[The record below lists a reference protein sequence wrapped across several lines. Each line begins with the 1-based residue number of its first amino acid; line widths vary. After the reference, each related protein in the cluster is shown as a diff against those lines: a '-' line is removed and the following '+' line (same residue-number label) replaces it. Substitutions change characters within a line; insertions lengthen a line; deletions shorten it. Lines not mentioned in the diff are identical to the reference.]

1 VVPANLLLLEDKMAN
16 VNQTPETI
24 QLLEEEECVP
34 SNVVRN
40 SAGYPV
46 LTADGSYRTSGE
58 EQLDPGPQ
66 SARSQGLYIGKD
78 IPKSLLVSESNP
90 APPGGVGRLNQL
102 RTKAVMTVIGKAV
115 SGFSYT
121 FVSGA
126 QQAGKYQLD
135 ADILTSLGYVKS
147 DYYALYGRSTIT
159 KDGAW
164 SGLDG
169 VDNLQTWS
177 SSTGIQ
183 EKAMYRLLTKHYETM
198 NNNGAIKSMDNL
210 CTIAGMLCVAHI
222 LGTGVGTEKNPGAK
236 RWRETGGGQNINGFT
251 GTYFFALGRYAIDV
265 LASKS

>member
-1 VVPANLLLLEDKMAN
+1 MAN
-16 VNQTPETI
+16 VNQIPETI
-24 QLLEEEECVP
+24 RLLEEEECVP
-34 SNVVRN
+34 GNVVRN

-46 LTADGSYRTSGE
+46 LNPDGSYKTSGE

-102 RTKAVMTVIGKAV
+102 YTKAVMTVIGKAV

-126 QQAGKYQLD
+126 QQAGKYQFD
-135 ADILTSLGYVKS
+135 ADALTSLGYIKP
-147 DYYALYGRSTIT
+147 DYYALYGRNTIT
-159 KDGAW
+159 QDGAW
-164 SGLDG
+164 TGLDG
-169 VDNLQTWS
+169 VINLQTWS

-183 EKAMYRLLTKHYETM
+183 EKAMYRLLTRNHESM
-198 NNNGAIKSMDNL
+198 SNNGAIKSTDNL

-222 LGTGVGTEKNPGAK
+222 LGSGVGTDKYPGAK

-251 GTYFFALGRYAIDV
+251 GTYFFALGRYSIDV

>member
-1 VVPANLLLLEDKMAN
+1 MAN
-16 VNQTPETI
+16 VNQIPETI
-24 QLLEEEECVP
+24 RLLEEEECVP
-34 SNVVRN
+34 GNVIRN

-46 LTADGSYRTSGE
+46 LNADGSYRTSGE

-66 SARSQGLYIGKD
+66 SARSQGLYLGKD
-78 IPKSLLVSESNP
+78 IPKSLLVSENNP

-102 RTKAVMTVIGKAV
+102 RTKAVMTVISKTV

-126 QQAGKYQLD
+126 QQAGKYQFDSD
-135 ADILTSLGYVKS
+135 ALTSLGYIKP
-147 DYYALYGRSTIT
+147 DYYALYGRDTIT

-164 SGLDG
+164 TGLDG
-169 VDNLQTWS
+169 VGNLQAWS
-177 SSTGIQ
+177 RSIGIQ
-183 EKAMYRLLTKHYETM
+183 EKAMYRRLIRHYETM
-198 NNNGAIKSMDNL
+198 NNNGAIKSTDNL

-222 LGTGVGTEKNPGAK
+222 LGPGVGTEKDPGAK

-265 LASKS
+265 LAAKS